1 MATIPA
7 VVANED
13 TFRTFFYET
22 MTETDADGA
31 PIALPWCLDWS
42 VQAVGD
48 FGSGGAVS
56 LQGTL
61 DGTSWAVINDHN
73 GNAVTMTAAGI
84 AHVQGAFVSV
94 RPAVTAGTS
103 VDVDVTI
110 LAHLAK
116 RTGRQ

>member
-1 MATIPA
+1 MATITA
-7 VVANED
+7 VVASSD
-13 TFRTFFYET
+13 TYQTFFYET
-22 MTETDADGA
+22 MTETDADGT
-31 PIALPWCLDWS
+31 PIERPYCLDWS
-42 VQAVGD
+42 IQAVGD
-48 FGSGGAVS
+48 FGSSGAVS

-61 DGTSWAVINDHN
+61 DGTNWEVINDHN

-84 AHVQGAFVSV
+84 SHVQGPFVAV

-116 RTGRQ
+116 RTNRQ